1 MIAFF
6 DPAQRTLN
14 NYSKIINSINGLETQ
29 IKELSD
35 TQILEKGFN
44 LSKQFK
50 LTENKDSLL
59 VETFALVRE
68 VSSRKLGLRHF
79 DTQLLGGL
87 VLNSGKIAEMKTGE
101 GKTLVATL
109 PAVFNSFSGKG
120 VHLVTVNEYL
130 AQRDQTWMGKIYN
143 SLGLTV
149 GLVQEGMSTQDKKIN
164 YRADITYITNSELA
178 FDYLRDNMAPNR
190 EDIVQRPFS
199 FGIIDEV
206 DSILIDEARTPLI
219 ISQESPKPLEKYI
232 EAAEI
237 SNYLKPAQHFEK
249 DEKSKNITLTE
260 DGLSVCENILNVNDL
275 YDSTDPWIPYINNA
289 VKAKTFFIKDVDYIV
304 KNQEV
309 QIVDEFTGRI
319 MSDRRWSDGLH
330 QAVEAKEKL
339 VIKKDTQTLASIT
352 YQSFFLLY
360 PKLSGMTGTAKTAE
374 TELEKI
380 YNLEV
385 LVLPTA
391 KTLKRNDLSDLV
403 YTQEV
408 SKWKSVAKEC
418 KDMYEIGR
426 PVLVG
431 TTSVEKSEIISQLLS
446 DFKIPHEL
454 LNAKPENAK
463 RESEIIAQ
471 AGRKKSITISTN
483 MAGRGT
489 DIILGGNAKFLAKK
503 SLLLTLALLA
513 DKTLDQQDLFDQI
526 SVSLKFNLS
535 ETSILQLIVD
545 YIDRNNSD
553 YLTFEQIE
561 NGIDITDNLIKLGNP
576 ILESVLLKIY
586 RFFLNR
592 YEFETENERN
602 DIKKLGGLF
611 VIGTERH
618 ESRRIDNQL
627 RGRAGRQGDPG
638 TSRFFLSLDDN
649 LLKVFGGSNIQQM
662 ITRLN
667 VQDDIPLESN
677 FLSQSLDNA
686 QEKVERFYYD
696 SRKQVFEY
704 DGVLDKQRQIIF
716 LERRRILKRD
726 NIRNLIVKCGELVI
740 DDLILEFNTK
750 TYDQA
755 YLFDLAVKV
764 QNTLGL
770 DVNLSDIQ
778 NKNLTLG
785 LIRIFFYREFWI
797 AYDLK
802 EGEFENYVPD
812 LIRTLEKS
820 LMLST
825 IDSFWTLHLQKM
837 NSLRDSIG
845 WRGYGQ
851 KDPLV
856 EYKNEAFRVFIKTLI
871 DIRKATIV
879 NFLKIQVL

>member
-1 MIAFF
+1 MITFF
-6 DPAQRTLN
+6 DPTQRVIN
-14 NYSKIINSINGLETQ
+14 NYTKIINSINGLETQ
-29 IKELSD
+29 VSKLTDNE
-35 TQILEKGFN
+35 ILEKGFS

-50 LTENKDSLL
+50 TAEKKDSLL

-109 PAVFNSFSGKG
+109 PAVFNAFSGNG

-149 GLVQEGMSTQDKKIN
+149 GLVEEGMSTQDKKTN
-164 YRADITYITNSELA
+164 YLADITYITNSELA

-199 FGIIDEV
+199 FAIIDEV

-237 SNYLKPAQHFEK
+237 SNYLKANQHFER
-249 DEKSKNITLTE
+249 DEKAKNITLTE
-260 DGLSVCENILNVNDL
+260 EGLSACENILNVKDL
-275 YDSTDPWIPYINNA
+275 YDSNDPWIPYINNA

-304 KNQEV
+304 KNNEV
-309 QIVDEFTGRI
+309 LIVDEFTGRI
-319 MSDRRWSDGLH
+319 MADRRWSDGLH

-391 KTLKRNDLSDLV
+391 KTLKRDDLSDLV

-471 AGRKKSITISTN
+471 AGRKRSITISTN

-503 SLLLTLALLA
+503 GLLLTLALLA
-513 DKTLDQQDLFDQI
+513 DKNVDQKLLFN
-526 SVSLKFNLS
+526 SVSSELSFSENEVKVLKLILKYINL
-535 ETSILQLIVD
+535 
-545 YIDRNNSD
+545 NNND
-553 YLTFEQIE
+553 LLTFQQIE

-576 ILESVLLKIY
+576 VLEAVLVKIY
-586 RFFLNR
+586 KYFLNY
-592 YEFETENERN
+592 YELETGSERE
-602 DIKKLGGLF
+602 DIKGLGGLF

-667 VQDDIPLESN
+667 VQDDIPLESS

-704 DGVLDKQRQIIF
+704 DEVLDKQRQIIF

-740 DDLILEFNTK
+740 DDLILELNSK
-750 TYDQA
+750 VYDQA

-770 DVNLSDIQ
+770 EVNLNEIKD
-778 NKNLTLG
+778 KNLTLS

-802 EGEFENYVPD
+802 EGEFESYIPN

-856 EYKNEAFRVFIKTLI
+856 EYKNEAFRLFIKTLI
-871 DIRKATIV
+871 DIRKAIII
-879 NFLKIQVL
+879 NFLKVQIF